1 MTRAFA
7 DRIRTVAATVA
18 VAITAAVMAHAAPQ
32 QVIRSGVDLVSLNV
46 TVMESEHF
54 VGGLDLGKFAVFE
67 DGVKQDVT
75 FFTSERQPIALSI
88 LLDSS
93 TSMDTKITTAQE
105 AAIGFAN
112 RLGPNDVAQVIDFD
126 SRPTV
131 VQSFTNDRAMLEKAI
146 RATKAGGSTSLYNA
160 IYIALS
166 ELKKIRAE
174 SVAQIRRQ
182 AIVVLSDGEDTS
194 SLVEYDQVLDAAK
207 RSEVL
212 IYCIG
217 LKSKSDFPTKGF
229 NEADFVMR
237 TLSQETGGRVFFV
250 EQLPQL
256 PAVYQAIAD
265 ELVSQYTLG
274 YTPKNPKRDGAWRTV
289 VVQVDRPDTTVRTK
303 RGYFAPSLQ

>member
-1 MTRAFA
+1 MKALALTLA
-7 DRIRTVAATVA
+7 VSAAALTY
-18 VAITAAVMAHAAPQ
+18 AAPQ

-46 TVMESEHF
+46 TVTDGDHF
-54 VGGLDLGKFAVFE
+54 VGGLDQQKFSIYE
-67 DGVKQDVT
+67 DGVKQDIT

-93 TSMDTKITTAQE
+93 TSMDQKLKTAQE
-105 AAIGFAN
+105 AAVGFAS
-112 RLGPNDVAQVIDFD
+112 RLGPKDVAQVIDFD

-131 VQSFTNDRAMLEKAI
+131 IQTFTNDRVLLEQAI
-146 RATKAGGSTSLYNA
+146 RKTTSGGSTSLYNA

-174 SVAQIRRQ
+174 SLAQVRRQ

-194 SLVEYDQVLDAAK
+194 SLVEYEAVLDAAK

-217 LKSKSDFPTKGF
+217 LKSKTDFPTKGF

-250 EQLPQL
+250 ELLPQL
-256 PAVYQAIAD
+256 AGVYQTIAD
-265 ELVSQYTLG
+265 ELVSQYTIG
-274 YTPKNPKRDGAWRTV
+274 YNPKNPKRDGAWRTV
-289 VVQVDRPDTTVRTK
+289 VVQVDHPDAAVRTK
-303 RGYFAPSLQ
+303 RGYFAPTFQ

>member
-1 MTRAFA
+1 MR
-7 DRIRTVAATVA
+7 RTALVGLALA
-18 VAITAAVMAHAAPQ
+18 VCAVMLVRTAPQ

-46 TVMESEHF
+46 TVTEGEHF
-54 VGGLDLGKFAVFE
+54 VGGLPQTAFSVFE
-67 DGVKQDVT
+67 DGVKQDVS

-93 TSMDTKITTAQE
+93 SSMDSKIKTAQE

-131 VQSFTNDRAMLEKAI
+131 VQGFTNDRALLETAI
-146 RATKAGGSTSLYNA
+146 RKTTPGGSTSLYNA
-160 IYIALS
+160 IYIALA

-174 SVAQIRRQ
+174 SLAQVRRQ

-194 SLVEYDQVLDAAK
+194 SLVEYESVLDAAK

-217 LKSKSDFPTKGF
+217 LKSKTDFPTKGF

-237 TLSQETGGRVFFV
+237 TLSQETGGRAFFV
-250 EQLPQL
+250 ELLPQL
-256 PAVYQAIAD
+256 ATVYQTIAD
-265 ELVSQYTLG
+265 ELVSQYTIG

-289 VVQVDRPDTTVRTK
+289 VVQVASPDAVARTK
-303 RGYFAPSLQ
+303 RGYFAPTIQ

>member
-1 MTRAFA
+1 MNRRTPLRIVAALTLAAATLAFA
-7 DRIRTVAATVA
+7 R
-18 VAITAAVMAHAAPQ
+18 APQ

-46 TVMESEHF
+46 TVMDGEHF
-54 VGGLDLGKFAVFE
+54 VGGLDQAAFSVFE

-93 TSMDTKITTAQE
+93 TSMDSKLKTAQE
-105 AAIGFAN
+105 AAIGFAS
-112 RLGPNDVAQVIDFD
+112 RLGPNDVAQIIDFD

-131 VQSFTNDRAMLEKAI
+131 IQSFTNDRALLEKAI
-146 RATKAGGSTSLYNA
+146 RGTKAGGSTSLYNA

-174 SVAQIRRQ
+174 SLAQVRRQ

-194 SLVEYDQVLDAAK
+194 SLVEYEQVLDAAK

-217 LKSKSDFPTKGF
+217 LKSKTDFPTKGF

-250 EQLPQL
+250 EMLPQL
-256 PAVYQAIAD
+256 ASVYQTIAD
-265 ELVSQYTLG
+265 ELVSQYTIG

-289 VVQVDRPDTTVRTK
+289 VVQVNRPDVSVRTK
-303 RGYFAPSLQ
+303 RGYFAPVLQQ